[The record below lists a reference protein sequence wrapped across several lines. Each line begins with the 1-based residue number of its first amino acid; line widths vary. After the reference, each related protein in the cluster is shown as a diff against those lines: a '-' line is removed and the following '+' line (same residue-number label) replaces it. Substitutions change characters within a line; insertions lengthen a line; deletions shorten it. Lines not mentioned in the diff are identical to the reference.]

1 MDENDLKKYTVIL
14 GGGSGVLFQPLDET
28 KTYVLSAKHVFYN
41 IIKNDNGPDTKKIKG
56 NISLSLSTT
65 QDEKEEIEIIK
76 GTNYF
81 DHSNVNIDAAILVL
95 DKHLGFNQI
104 FVDEDCIA
112 FNECLLCGYPS
123 KIDDNKNDRYSN
135 HQINRKINTTNN
147 GYFRLETN
155 FGNLNHKDITGF
167 SGGGILRLSIGM
179 INIIGIQSSTTTD
192 YANGQIDVVPISK
205 FLEIVEENK
214 DKLSEM
220 IPPYLSSFEFLKSKI
235 FDFNAG
241 SDEEDITLTKSLLKR
256 KAIEVIKSDITP
268 SFIKNHFKDKLL
280 INENDLS
287 NLKDELIYIT
297 WLEFLTFLNI
307 VKTKTCTSDELIEV
321 QSIIRLLCKM
331 EETEWLG
338 DNFIK
343 DCLSFNYDNLGDN
356 GTVFIK
362 TKSKPSKIKDYSIPK
377 GGMISS
383 IASIKNSYLKGV
395 PVYDGAG
402 ADIFNAES
410 ETKEFIFDKYNFI
423 HFEYLKYVMLVENS
437 GDYRHFTR
445 LTENEL
451 LIKLKDEYGKVFGI

>member
-1 MDENDLKKYTVIL
+1 MEENDLKRYTVIL
-14 GGGSGVLFQPLDET
+14 GSGSGILFQPLDES
-28 KTYVLSAKHVFYN
+28 KTYVLSAKHVFYD
-41 IIKNDNGPDTKKIKG
+41 KDNTGHETKYTLKHKI
-56 NISLSLSTT
+56 NLCFFNT
-65 QDEKEEIEIIK
+65 QNELKEIEITN
-76 GTNYF
+76 GVNYF
-81 DHSNVNIDAAILVL
+81 EHSDADNDSAILIL
-95 DKHLGFNQI
+95 NENLGYNQI

-135 HQINRKINTTNN
+135 HQINRKIDTTNN

-155 FGNLNHKDITGF
+155 FGNLNHEDIIGF
-167 SGGGILRLSIGM
+167 SGGGILRLSNGM
-179 INIIGIQSSTTTD
+179 IHIVGIQSSTTTD

-220 IPPYLSSFEFLKSKI
+220 IPQYLSSFEFLKSKV
-235 FDFNAG
+235 FDFSAG
-241 SDEEDITLTKSLLKR
+241 SDEEDIILTKSLLKR
-256 KAIEVIKSDITP
+256 KAIEVINSDITP

-307 VKTKTCTSDELIEV
+307 VKTKTCTTDELIEV

-331 EETEWLG
+331 DETEWLG

-343 DCLSFNYDNLGDN
+343 DCLSFNYDDLGDN

-377 GGMISS
+377 GAMISS

-451 LIKLKDEYGKVFGI
+451 LIKLKEEYGKVFGI